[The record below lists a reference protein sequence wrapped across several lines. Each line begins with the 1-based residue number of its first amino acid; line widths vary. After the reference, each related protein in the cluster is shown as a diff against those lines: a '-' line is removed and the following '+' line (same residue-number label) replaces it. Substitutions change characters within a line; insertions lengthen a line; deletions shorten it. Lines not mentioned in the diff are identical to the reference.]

1 MIRLSNFIIPILL
14 GLFWSNVSHSNIIM
28 QDLIDALV
36 QSQNTKSIEVAKKL
50 KLIGVNDK
58 SYDLVFRKANLTT
71 DDAKNIS
78 EAIYKINNNGPKLQ
92 T

>member
-1 MIRLSNFIIPILL
+1 
-14 GLFWSNVSHSNIIM
+14 M

>member
-28 QDLIDALV
+28 QDLIDTLV